1 VFLLALFGGVRAR
14 ASGLGFGFLLGRV
27 ALGVG
32 LVLLSL
38 TLANYV
44 VATGDG
50 SADLFGL
57 AFDTFDDAFASFF
70 WSALVIPHGSI
81 LPFVMVELSLGSRET
96 LIFSSPADPDRST
109 RSHPSPSH
117 PGSQPNTLSTSQR
130 FHLLSGQ
137 LRRGR
142 SAPGCDKPDN
152 ESSRGKRVHMDE
164 APKFVESQWLPDL
177 CRTKTVDGRQTALV
191 NPAVGER

>member
-1 VFLLALFGGVRAR
+1 VFLLALFGGIRAR

-38 TLANYV
+38 ALANYV

-57 AFDTFDDAFASFF
+57 AFDTFDDAFTSFF

-81 LPFVMVELSLGSRET
+81 LLFVMVELSLGSRET
-96 LIFSSPADPDRST
+96 LIFSSPADPDRSK
-109 RSHPSPSH
+109 RSHLSPSR
-117 PGSQPNTLSTSQR
+117 PDAQPNTLSTSQR
-130 FHLLSGQ
+130 FHPLSGQ
-137 LRRGR
+137 LRLGR
-142 SAPGCDKPDN
+142 SAPGCDKPHN
-152 ESSRGKRVHMDE
+152 EDFKQSTWETRAH
-164 APKFVESQWLPDL
+164 
-177 CRTKTVDGRQTALV
+177 GRSA
-191 NPAVGER
+191 EIR